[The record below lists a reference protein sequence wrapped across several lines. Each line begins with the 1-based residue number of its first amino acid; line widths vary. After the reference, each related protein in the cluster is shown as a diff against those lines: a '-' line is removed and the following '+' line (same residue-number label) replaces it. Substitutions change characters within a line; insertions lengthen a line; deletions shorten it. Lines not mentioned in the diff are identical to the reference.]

1 MMLGLHPSDPLAS
14 KVVLVRAEWSQA
26 FIQLSISK
34 KGSKVLLMLFSSA
47 IFNYFLRQ
55 CHVLLEPKQKATVVM
70 EDEKDTYLRFGGAA
84 LASMLHL
91 RYDKMISVNLMT
103 NTHFKYLKR

>member
-1 MMLGLHPSDPLAS
+1 MIKDWYLHFQLKLRNHCSIFFVDKNQDLMMLGLHPSDPLAS

-26 FIQLSISK
+26 FIQLSINK

-55 CHVLLEPKQKATVVM
+55 CHVLLEP
-70 EDEKDTYLRFGGAA
+70 
-84 LASMLHL
+84 
-91 RYDKMISVNLMT
+91 
-103 NTHFKYLKR
+103 